1 MAQCRVTTNKCVHT
15 YIKYIFTTEIRYMK
29 PATPDKWAVCVFFFF
44 CVQNPAAI
52 IQKGLDVISRDAEL
66 GRLSVCT
73 LSHCVR
79 IYLSYATYTFYCMHN
94 KAATM
99 ISSLPPPRTW
109 WGVLGCV
116 RENCQRTRPDAN
128 LVGLQN
134 QDHHARYD
142 CCSQQCAWCEAQA
155 PTVAQVFTGG
165 MQSYLP
171 CVTREWHQFQIE
183 FHSVRWYM
191 YVYGDTCLV
200 YLWHVPRH
208 DCRSHCCEHC
218 STFQM

>member
-1 MAQCRVTTNKCVHT
+1 MAQCRVTTNKCIHT
-15 YIKYIFTTEIRYMK
+15 YIKYVFTTEKRYMK
-29 PATPDKWAVCVFFFF
+29 PAKPYKWVVCVFFFF

-66 GRLSVCT
+66 GRFSVCT
-73 LSHCVR
+73 LSHYVR
-79 IYLSYATYTFYCMHN
+79 IYTCYLSYATYTFYCMHN

-165 MQSYLP
+165 TYAKLFAMCYKGVAS
-171 CVTREWHQFQIE
+171 VSNWVSN
-183 FHSVRWYM
+183 SVRWYM
-191 YVYGDTCLV
+191 YVWWYMMHC
-200 YLWHVPRH
+200 VPLT
-208 DCRSHCCEHC
+208 C
-218 STFQM
+218 STSWL